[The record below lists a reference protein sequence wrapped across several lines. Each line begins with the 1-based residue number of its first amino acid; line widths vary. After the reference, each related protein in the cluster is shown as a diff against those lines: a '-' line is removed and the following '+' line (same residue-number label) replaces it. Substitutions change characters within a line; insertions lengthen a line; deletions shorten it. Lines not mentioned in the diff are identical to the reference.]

1 MTNDTIK
8 VGTFFS
14 GIGAPEKAFE
24 KLKNDNV
31 INDYEI
37 MFFSEI
43 DKDAIKSYCAIHNSK
58 KN

>member
-24 KLKNDNV
+24 KLKM
-31 INDYEI
+31 I
-37 MFFSEI
+37 ML
-43 DKDAIKSYCAIHNSK
+43 
-58 KN
+58 

>member
-37 MFFSEI
+37 MFFS
-43 DKDAIKSYCAIHNSK
+43 D
-58 KN
+58 